1 MFEFLTLPE
10 RTTKPRESGLTH
22 VLDKGYSLDQVRQFL
37 EVSKDYVDIV
47 KLGWGTAAVTPN
59 VKEKIALYQSF
70 GIPVCFGGT
79 FFEVCLRQNKLE
91 EYVQLVRD
99 CGMTCVEISDGTID
113 IAEEDKLAMLR
124 RFAKE
129 FKVLSEVGS
138 KDANV
143 VIAPFKWVDSIKR
156 ELEAGA
162 WKVITEG
169 RESGTVGIYQPSG
182 EVKEGLLDEIRSAV
196 DPAQLL
202 FEAPV
207 KSQQAWF
214 IKEFGANVNLGNIP
228 PEEVISVETLRVGVR
243 GDTLLH
249 FHRACR
255 RARPCAPETAPW
267 SRDDLPH
274 PPRRDRLEPRAGAL
288 PGLGR
293 GRSQRDGPRP
303 GARPGSRVQWARPR
317 AHRLQPPVARPRDRR
332 AHRRRARRRYP
343 AGP

>member
-79 FFEVCLRQNKLE
+79 FFEVCLRQGKFD
-91 EYVQLVRD
+91 EYLALVD
-99 CGMTCVEISDGTID
+99 ECGMECVEISDGTI
-113 IAEEDKLAMLR
+113 AMEEEDKLAIVRKLSTR
-124 RFAKE
+124 Y
-129 FKVLSEVGS
+129 KVLSEVGS
-138 KDANV
+138 KDEAV
-143 VIAPFKWVDSIKR
+143 VITPSTWIDSIKR

-169 RESGTVGIYQPSG
+169 RESGTVGIYRPTG
-182 EVKEGLLDEIRSAV
+182 EVKDGLLEEIRTEFDTS
-196 DPAQLL
+196 QLL

-207 KSQQAWF
+207 KKQQAWF
-214 IKEFGANVNLGNIP
+214 IKQFGPNVNLGNIP

-243 GDTLLH
+243 GDTLLT
-249 FHRACR
+249 FH
-255 RARPCAPETAPW
+255 
-267 SRDDLPH
+267 
-274 PPRRDRLEPRAGAL
+274 
-288 PGLGR
+288 
-293 GRSQRDGPRP
+293 
-303 GARPGSRVQWARPR
+303 
-317 AHRLQPPVARPRDRR
+317 
-332 AHRRRARRRYP
+332 
-343 AGP
+343 

>member
-1 MFEFLTLPE
+1 MFDFLTLPQ

-37 EVSKDYVDIV
+37 DVCEGYVDIV

-59 VKEKIALYQSF
+59 VKEKIALYQSRD
-70 GIPVCFGGT
+70 IPVCFGGT

-91 EYVQLVRD
+91 EYVQLVRE

-113 IAEEDKLAMLR
+113 MEETDKLALLR

-138 KDANV
+138 KDESV
-143 VIAPFKWVDSIKR
+143 VITPTKWVDSIKR

-169 RESGTVGIYQPSG
+169 RESGTVGIYRPTG
-182 EVKEGLLDEIRSAV
+182 DVKDGLLEEIRTAF
-196 DPAQLL
+196 DTAQIL
-202 FEAPV
+202 FEAPI
-207 KSQQAWF
+207 KKQQAWF
-214 IKEFGANVNLGNIP
+214 IKQFGQNVNLGNIP

-249 FHRACR
+249 FH
-255 RARPCAPETAPW
+255 
-267 SRDDLPH
+267 
-274 PPRRDRLEPRAGAL
+274 
-288 PGLGR
+288 
-293 GRSQRDGPRP
+293 
-303 GARPGSRVQWARPR
+303 
-317 AHRLQPPVARPRDRR
+317 
-332 AHRRRARRRYP
+332 
-343 AGP
+343 

>member
-1 MFEFLTLPE
+1 MFDFLTLPQ
-10 RTTKPRESGLTH
+10 RTSKPRESGLTH

-37 EVSKDYVDIV
+37 EVAKDYVDIV

-59 VKEKIALYQSF
+59 VKEKIALYHSYDL
-70 GIPVCFGGT
+70 PVCFGGT

-91 EYVQLVRD
+91 DYVRLVRE

-113 IAEEDKLAMLR
+113 ITEEDKLAMLR

-129 FKVLSEVGS
+129 FTVLSEVGS
-138 KDANV
+138 KDASV

-169 RESGTVGIYQPSG
+169 RESGTVGIYQAGG

-202 FEAPV
+202 FEAPI

-249 FHRACR
+249 FH
-255 RARPCAPETAPW
+255 
-267 SRDDLPH
+267 
-274 PPRRDRLEPRAGAL
+274 
-288 PGLGR
+288 
-293 GRSQRDGPRP
+293 
-303 GARPGSRVQWARPR
+303 
-317 AHRLQPPVARPRDRR
+317 
-332 AHRRRARRRYP
+332 
-343 AGP
+343 

>member
-1 MFEFLTLPE
+1 MFDFLTLPQ

-37 EVSKDYVDIV
+37 DVCEGYVDIV

-59 VKEKIALYQSF
+59 VKEKIALYQSRD
-70 GIPVCFGGT
+70 IPVCFGGT

-91 EYVQLVRD
+91 EYVQLVRE

-113 IAEEDKLAMLR
+113 MEETDKLALLR

-138 KDANV
+138 KDESV
-143 VIAPFKWVDSIKR
+143 VITPTKWVDSIKR

-169 RESGTVGIYQPSG
+169 RESGTVGIYRPTG
-182 EVKEGLLDEIRSAV
+182 DVKDGLLEEIRTAFDTS
-196 DPAQLL
+196 QIL
-202 FEAPV
+202 FEAPI
-207 KSQQAWF
+207 KKQQAWF
-214 IKEFGANVNLGNIP
+214 IKQFGQNVNLGNIP

-249 FHRACR
+249 FH
-255 RARPCAPETAPW
+255 
-267 SRDDLPH
+267 
-274 PPRRDRLEPRAGAL
+274 
-288 PGLGR
+288 
-293 GRSQRDGPRP
+293 
-303 GARPGSRVQWARPR
+303 
-317 AHRLQPPVARPRDRR
+317 
-332 AHRRRARRRYP
+332 
-343 AGP
+343 